1 MKNLKLNSLA
11 SKSLSETQMN
21 EIKGG
26 DCSCG
31 CGCLYANS
39 GGSSTNSNANAN
51 RSGGYF
57 SEYNK
62 LAYCDGRWIK
72 AGGAPRDSDF

>member
-11 SKSLSETQMN
+11 SKRLSETQMN
-21 EIKGG
+21 GIKGG

-39 GGSSTNSNANAN
+39 GGQVQTLMQMQTDRVVIFLNII
-51 RSGGYF
+51 R
-57 SEYNK
+57 
-62 LAYCDGRWIK
+62 
-72 AGGAPRDSDF
+72 